1 MNLREQFA
9 GCLVAVSLSSVLMLI
24 GAPQAIAQN
33 SAASAPAGLAPPQA
47 SPSTQTQT
55 LPSAPSTAGGTI
67 RGTVKAGNVPLPG
80 VSVTATNTLTGKKF
94 TTTTDV
100 TGAYEMT
107 IPQNGRYV
115 VRAEL
120 AAFALATKEALLNAA
135 SHEQQADFSMILAS
149 RAEQQEQREQATTR
163 QAGGAQSL
171 ALLGAASDLLQA
183 GSGGGNSGAVL
194 PSIAGNTD
202 FSGDSV
208 AVTGQAGTTNPFAGM
223 GDLRQGFEND
233 QQLQALGQNPGQGGG
248 GGGFFGGPGGGFGG
262 PGGGGGGRG
271 GRGNFRNFK
280 PSQPHGAIFWNGGP
294 STFNAEPF
302 AVRGQPEQNLGY
314 DTNHYGLTI
323 VGEPFIPKLTK
334 PSSKDF
340 VFLTLSGQHSTSPVN
355 EYGTVPTN
363 IERTGNF
370 SDLVGADGAIIP
382 IYNPATGKQYL
393 NNTINTPL
401 SPQALAVLNYLPA
414 PNLPG
419 TTQNYRLLTTSGT
432 NTDAVGV
439 RWNHSFGPSTG
450 NIPAIA
456 RQFINT
462 GTGLN
467 QSINANFNYSH
478 SASDNI
484 NLFPSLGGKQ
494 QTHSYSLA
502 AGYTLGK
509 GKLTNNFTFT
519 WNRNDSQLRNF
530 FTNVQDV
537 STQVGILG
545 PNNTA
550 LNSDPL
556 NYGLP
561 NFVFNQFTGL
571 NQLQA
576 NYRLTQTFALSES
589 SSWRH
594 GKHNVRFGGDFHRV
608 QLDLIGGTNS
618 TGSFYFTGFA
628 TQEPGTSNGNQVATS
643 GSSFADFLLGIPQ
656 ETTIQS
662 PQQKAYM
669 RQNTWDLFAQD
680 DWRALPSLTILA
692 GLRYEY
698 FSPYAEN
705 DDRLATLD
713 YNSGFTDVGPVY
725 PNEIGPISGIKYP
738 RTLIYPE
745 RNNFAPR
752 LGIAWRPF
760 KETVVRAGY
769 GINYTV
775 GQYGNFIQNL
785 AYQPPFANV
794 QNNQAGLSSPTI
806 AGVCGTTGSLGNCF
820 DGNPL
825 PSNYAVNANYR
836 LPYVQV
842 WNLDIQRTLPLAI
855 VLNVGYN
862 GAKGTRLDVLSAPG
876 IYNNVSATGVLFDF
890 EDAVAFSNFNALVV
904 RANKRLQNG
913 FALQMTYTYSHSI
926 DDASSVGA
934 GSSVVAQNWQ
944 NILAEESNSSFDIRN
959 QVKGTFLYELP
970 FGPDKHYLSN
980 GNWASHAFGD
990 WSLSGSYTLRDG
1002 FPLTPAIS
1010 ASVADV
1016 ARGSA
1021 GSVRPDRVPGTSI
1034 TAGGG
1039 HINNWFNTAA
1049 FSSNFAPN
1057 QYYGSASRYSI
1068 PGPGITVVNMSLSKT
1083 FQLKDT
1089 KSFEVR
1095 MTADNAFNI
1104 VQYAGVNTQFDST
1117 AVGQVTSAQPM
1128 RTITFLARYRF

>member
-1 MNLREQFA
+1 MNFREQLA
-9 GCLVAVSLSSVLMLI
+9 GWMLAVSLS
-24 GAPQAIAQN
+24 AAITHVAAAQT
-33 SAASAPAGLAPPQA
+33 SPATQNPPVA
-47 SPSTQTQT
+47 ES
-55 LPSAPSTAGGTI
+55 LPSAPVAAGGTI
-67 RGTVKAGNVPLPG
+67 KGTIKAGNVPLPG

-120 AAFALATKEALLNAA
+120 AAFALATKEALLNATN
-135 SHEQQADFSMILAS
+135 HQQQSDFAMVLAS
-149 RAEQQEQREQATTR
+149 RAEQQEQASTR
-163 QAGGAQSL
+163 QYAAASGAQSL
-171 ALLGAASDLLQA
+171 ALMGAASDLLQA
-183 GSGGGNSGAVL
+183 GSGSANSGAAL
-194 PSIAGNTD
+194 PTIAGNTD

-208 AVTGQAGTTNPFAGM
+208 AVTGQAGTTSPFAGM
-223 GDLRQGFEND
+223 GDLREGFENQ
-233 QQLQALGQNPGQGGG
+233 QQLQQLSQTPGQGGG

-262 PGGGGGGRG
+262 PGGGGGGGRGG

-294 STFNAEPF
+294 STFNAQPF
-302 AVRGQPEQNLGY
+302 AVRGQAEPNLGY

-323 VGEPFIPKLTK
+323 AGEPFIPKITK
-334 PSSKDF
+334 PSTKDF
-340 VFLTLSGQHSTSPVN
+340 VFLTLAGQHSTSPVN

-363 IERTGNF
+363 PERTGNF
-370 SDLVGADGAIIP
+370 SDLVGTNGAVIP
-382 IYNPATGKQYL
+382 IYNPATGQQFP

-401 SPQALAVLNYLPA
+401 SPQALAVLNYIPA

-432 NTDAVGV
+432 NTDNIGV
-439 RWNHSFGPSTG
+439 RWNHSFGASTG

-478 SASDNI
+478 SASDDV
-484 NLFPSLGGKQ
+484 NLFYQLGGKQ
-494 QTHSYSLA
+494 ETHSYSLA
-502 AGYTLGK
+502 AGYSIGK

-519 WNRNDSQLRNF
+519 WNRNNSQLRNF
-530 FTNVQDV
+530 FTNVEDV

-545 PNNTA
+545 PDDTP
-550 LNSDPL
+550 LNPDPL

-571 NQLQA
+571 NQQQA

-608 QLDLIGGTNS
+608 QLNLLGGTNS

-628 TQEPGTSNGNQVATS
+628 TQEPGSGTNNQVATS

-656 ETTIQS
+656 ESTIQS
-662 PQQKAYM
+662 PDEKAYM

-680 DWRALPSLTILA
+680 DWRALPNLTILA

-698 FSPYAEN
+698 FSPYAETN
-705 DDRLATLD
+705 DRLATLD
-713 YNSGFTDVGPVY
+713 YNSGFTDVSAVY
-725 PNEIGPISGIKYP
+725 PNQIGSISGVKYP

-760 KETVVRAGY
+760 KDTVVRAGY
-769 GINYTV
+769 GINFTV

-794 QNNQAGLSSPTI
+794 QNNQATVTSDGFTGI
-806 AGVCGTTGSLGNCF
+806 CGTAGSLANCF
-820 DGNPL
+820 TGQLPANYSVNPH
-825 PSNYAVNANYR
+825 YR

-876 IYNNVSATGVLFDF
+876 NYPNLTPSQPSGVYFNF

-913 FALQMTYTYSHSI
+913 VSLQMTYTYSHSI

-934 GSSVVAQNWQ
+934 GSGVVAQDWQ

-959 QVKGTFLYELP
+959 QVRGSFLYELP

-990 WSLSGSYTLRDG
+990 WSLSGSYTLADG
-1002 FPLTPAIS
+1002 TPLTPAIS
-1010 ASVADV
+1010 ASVANV

-1049 FSSNFAPN
+1049 FSSSFAPG

-1068 PGPGITVVNMSLSKT
+1068 PGPGTTVVNVSLSKT

-1117 AVGQVTSAQPM
+1117 AVGEVTSARQM